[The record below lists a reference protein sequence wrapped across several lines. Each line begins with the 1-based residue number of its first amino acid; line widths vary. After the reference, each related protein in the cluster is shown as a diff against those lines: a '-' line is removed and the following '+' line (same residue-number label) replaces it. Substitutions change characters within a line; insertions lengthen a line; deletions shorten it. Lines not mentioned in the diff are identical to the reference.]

1 MQGLVDA
8 ASSIEKQDLAKHIRR
23 IAFLGTPHQGA
34 DKAQWAETGRRFI
47 GLFKA
52 SNPELLKDLSAS
64 SKDLED
70 KSEKLANIGVRFP
83 NLLRH
88 RAQSPESQIEVNCFY
103 EGLPMQ
109 GLGTV

>member
-1 MQGLVDA
+1 LQGLVDA
-8 ASSIEKQDLAKHIRR
+8 TSSIEKQDLAKHIRR
-23 IAFLGTPHQGA
+23 VAFLGTPLQGA

-64 SKDLED
+64 SQDLED

-83 NLLRH
+83 NLLRY

>member
-8 ASSIEKQDLAKHIRR
+8 ASSVDKQDLVKHIRR
-23 IAFLGTPHQGA
+23 VAFLETPHQGA

-64 SKDLED
+64 SRDLED
-70 KSEKLANIGVRFP
+70 KLEKLANIGVRFP
-83 NLLRH
+83 NMPRH
-88 RAQSPESQIEVNCFY
+88 RAQSPESQIEVNFFY